1 MTLDRLWGIS
11 QENKTAPQAK
21 ETYVL
26 EVCRVQKPLWTHSIK
41 RKTLRLVGNNGLTYF
56 LKLHFYLFF
65 ITFLHKLSICDRY
78 VNLKC
83 SKKLYLEH
91 TSAHEYTAMR
101 PQNWFHHIVQTQS
114 GFNLLFFS
122 LSKIGKRRKSW
133 SWITKVQYSFCNSI
147 QTN

>member
-1 MTLDRLWGIS
+1 MSSAKTLV
-11 QENKTAPQAK
+11 NPFYQAK
-21 ETYVL
+21 NL
-26 EVCRVQKPLWTHSIK
+26 EVSREQWVDI
-41 RKTLRLVGNNGLTYF
+41 F
-56 LKLHFYLFF
+56 FEIAFLFF
-65 ITFLHKLSICDRY
+65 FCTFLHKLSICDRY

-83 SKKLYLEH
+83 NKKLYLEH

-101 PQNWFHHIVQTQS
+101 PQKWFHHIVQTQS

-147 QTN
+147 QTNLSQFVFYFLVEKVLKIKGD